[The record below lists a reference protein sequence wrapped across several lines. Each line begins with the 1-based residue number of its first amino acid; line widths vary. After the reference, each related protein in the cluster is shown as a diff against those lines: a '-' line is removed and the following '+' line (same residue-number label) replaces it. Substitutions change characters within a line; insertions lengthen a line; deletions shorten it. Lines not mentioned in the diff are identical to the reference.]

1 MKQKGRKS
9 TAKNPFKG
17 MDEFELRRAAGE
29 SVQKVA
35 RNRLTTA
42 HGASTEQ
49 KAYQYRRGNEQG
61 NTDVEKSELERIL
74 KKEFKLN

>member
-9 TAKNPFKG
+9 TAKNSFKG

-35 RNRLTTA
+35 RDRLTTA
-42 HGASTEQ
+42 HGAST
-49 KAYQYRRGNEQG
+49 ALRIYQYRRGNE
-61 NTDVEKSELERIL
+61 
-74 KKEFKLN
+74 

>member
-35 RNRLTTA
+35 RNRLTIA
-42 HGASTEQ
+42 HGDSTE
-49 KAYQYRRGNEQG
+49 
-61 NTDVEKSELERIL
+61 
-74 KKEFKLN
+74 

>member
-35 RNRLTTA
+35 RDRLTTA
-42 HGASTEQ
+42 HGALTELR
-49 KAYQYRRGNEQG
+49 AYQYLRRNEV
-61 NTDVEKSELERIL
+61 T
-74 KKEFKLN
+74 